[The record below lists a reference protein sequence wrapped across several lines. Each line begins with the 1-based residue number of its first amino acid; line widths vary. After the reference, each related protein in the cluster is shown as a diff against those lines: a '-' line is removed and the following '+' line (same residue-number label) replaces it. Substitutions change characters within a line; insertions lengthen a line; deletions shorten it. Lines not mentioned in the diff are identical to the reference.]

1 MRSEK
6 SIKKP
11 KNDNTMLYVAST
23 ILVLLVAALVMI
35 LTIYNVSI
43 KKNNDSSFDS
53 SELSSVMQN
62 TTSDAPEV
70 TSASKEIGKNVNEV
84 QNENTV
90 EKIAINTSNIEEN
103 KNTTKKSTDVKQANN
118 INSNVQESIQ
128 VKEENTESVENK
140 QLEFS
145 KPVEGDVIREFAI
158 DNLVYSNTLEEWITH
173 NGIDIKSE
181 QTTIV
186 KASEAGKVK
195 SIKNDP
201 RYGLT
206 IQIEHKDG
214 YMTVYS
220 NLLTSEFVVEG
231 EDVEKGQT
239 IGTVG
244 NTSAFE
250 ISDESHLHFE
260 ILKDNTPI
268 NPIEILK

>member
-11 KNDNTMLYVAST
+11 KSDNTMLYVAST
-23 ILVLLVAALVMI
+23 VLIVLVAALVMI

-43 KKNNDSSFDS
+43 KKNNNSSFDS
-53 SELSSVMQN
+53 SELSSIMQN

-70 TSASKEIGKNVNEV
+70 TSASKEFGKNVNEI

-103 KNTTKKSTDVKQANN
+103 KNTTKKSTDSKQESKT
-118 INSNVQESIQ
+118 NSNVQENKPA
-128 VKEENTESVENK
+128 KEEKTEGVENK
-140 QLEFS
+140 QLEFT
-145 KPVEGDVIREFAI
+145 KPVEGEIIREFAK

-181 QTTIV
+181 QKSIV
-186 KASEAGKVK
+186 KSAEAGKVK

-214 YMTVYS
+214 YITVYS

-231 EDVEKGQT
+231 EEVEKGQT

-250 ISDESHLHFE
+250 TSDESHLHFE

-268 NPIEILK
+268 NPIEVLK